1 MNLNFTLVLE
11 IISFLVLLGLLTKFL
26 YKPFMKYLD
35 DRVRETSDAIKSAKE
50 AEDKARRYAKETH
63 NALEMARKEAVDIR
77 NEAKKL
83 GDDERQKIID
93 ESKKEGRF
101 LIEETE
107 KKLGVERHL
116 LLDKIRGDI
125 ASVSVEIAE
134 KMLGREIRKEDHKRL
149 IDESISEIENEL
161 SGSGK

>member
-35 DRVRETSDAIKSAKE
+35 DRARETNDAIKNAKE

-63 NALEMARKEAVDIR
+63 KALEMARKEAVDIR

-83 GDDERQKIID
+83 SDDERQKIIE

-101 LIEETE
+101 LIEEAE
-107 KKLGVERHL
+107 KKLGVEKHL